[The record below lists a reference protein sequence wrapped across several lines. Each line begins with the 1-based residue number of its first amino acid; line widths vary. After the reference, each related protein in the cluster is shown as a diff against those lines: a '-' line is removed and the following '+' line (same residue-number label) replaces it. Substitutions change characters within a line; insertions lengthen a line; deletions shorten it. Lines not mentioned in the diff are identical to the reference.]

1 MSDSGAGR
9 NWAGNY
15 CYGAAV
21 IHRPQRVEQVQ
32 ELIARPPRARAL
44 GTRHSFTGIGD
55 SAELISLAEL
65 ETEIAV
71 DREAGLVAVPGGV
84 TYAELAVTLNRHG
97 LALAN
102 LASLPHISVAGAVA
116 TATHGSGD
124 AIGNLATA
132 VRGLELVTGEGAL
145 VRVERGEP
153 DFAGLVVSLGALGVV
168 TELTLAVEPYYE
180 VRQRV
185 YESLPWETLLA
196 QFDEITAAGD
206 SVSVFHGAGKQAE
219 QLWVKRRVDDGALD
233 AAPQELFGARAA
245 TAPRNPVP
253 GSEPANCTD
262 QLGVPGPWSERL
274 PHFRSGF
281 TPSAGEEIQ
290 SELLV
295 AREHAVAAIEAML
308 GLAEQIRPLL
318 LVGELRT
325 MAADELWLSPQ
336 YGQATVGLHFT
347 WRRRPDQV
355 ERVVGALEQ
364 ALAPLGARPHWGKL
378 FTAGAR
384 EIAPLYPRLGDFL
397 ELRARLD
404 PRGVFVND
412 WLQTHLLGDA

>member
-1 MSDSGAGR
+1 MGDSGAGR

-15 CYGAAV
+15 RYRAAV
-21 IHRPQRVEQVQ
+21 INRPHRVEQVQ
-32 ELIARPPRARAL
+32 ELVANHPRARAL

-55 SAELISLAEL
+55 SAMLISLADL
-65 ETEIAV
+65 DAEITV
-71 DREAGLVAVPGGV
+71 DRQAQLVAVPGGV
-84 TYAELAVTLNRHG
+84 TYAELADTLNRNG

-132 VRGLELVTGEGAL
+132 VAELELVTGEGAL
-145 VRVERGEP
+145 VRVRRGEP

-180 VRQRV
+180 VSQRV
-185 YESLPWETLLA
+185 YEGLSWETTLTR
-196 QFDEITAAGD
+196 FDEITAAGK
-206 SVSVFHGAGKQAE
+206 SVSVFHRAGKQTE
-219 QLWVKRRVDDGALD
+219 QLWVKRSDGD
-233 AAPQELFGARAA
+233 AAPDELFGARAA
-245 TAPRNPVP
+245 TAPRNPVL
-253 GSEPANCTD
+253 GAEPANSTD

-295 AREHAVAAIEAML
+295 ARQNAPAAIEAML
-308 GLAEQIRPLL
+308 GLGEQIRPLL

-325 MAADELWLSPQ
+325 VAGDELWLSPQ
-336 YGQATVGLHFT
+336 YGQNTVGLHFT
-347 WRRRPDQV
+347 WRRKPDEV
-355 ERVVGALEQ
+355 ERVVGALER

-378 FTAGAR
+378 FTAGAG
-384 EIAPLYPRLGDFL
+384 EIAPLYPRWADFL

-404 PRGVFVND
+404 PRGVFINH
-412 WLQTHLLGDA
+412 WLHSHLLGDA

>member
-1 MSDSGAGR
+1 MGDSGAGR

-15 CYGAAV
+15 RYGASV
-21 IHRPQRVEQVQ
+21 IHRPQSIEQVQ
-32 ELIARPPRARAL
+32 ELVAGNPRARAL

-55 SAELISLAEL
+55 SAVLISLAEL

-71 DREAGLVAVPGGV
+71 DREAGLVVVPGGV
-84 TYAELAVTLNRHG
+84 PYAELANTLNRDR

-132 VRGLELVTGEGAL
+132 VVEVELVTGDGAL
-145 VRVERGEP
+145 LRVGRGEP
-153 DFAGLVVSLGALGVV
+153 DFPGLVVGLGALGVV

-180 VRQRV
+180 VSQRV
-185 YESLPWETLLA
+185 YEGLRWDTLLA
-196 QFDEITAAGD
+196 QFDKITAAGD
-206 SVSVFHGAGKQAE
+206 SVSVFHGAGEQTE
-219 QLWVKRRVDDGALD
+219 QLWVKRRVGDDDTVAE
-233 AAPQELFGARAA
+233 ELFGARAA

-253 GSEPANCTD
+253 GSEPANCTA
-262 QLGVPGPWSERL
+262 QLGVPGSWSERL

-295 AREHAVAAIEAML
+295 ARENAPAAIEAML

-325 MAADELWLSPQ
+325 VAADELWLSPQ
-336 YGQATVGLHFT
+336 YGQATMGLHFT
-347 WRRRPDQV
+347 WRRRPDEV
-355 ERVVGALEQ
+355 RRAMGALEQ
-364 ALAPLGARPHWGKL
+364 ALAPLAARPHWGKL

-384 EIAPLYPRLGDFL
+384 EIAPLYPRLADFL

>member
-1 MSDSGAGR
+1 MRDSDAGR

-15 CYGAAV
+15 RYGATV

-32 ELIARPPRARAL
+32 ELVTRHPHARAL

-55 SAELISLAEL
+55 SAVLISLAEL

-84 TYAELAVTLNRHG
+84 TYAELADTLNRHG

-132 VRGLELVTGEGAL
+132 VVELELVSGEGAL
-145 VRVERGEP
+145 VRARHGEP
-153 DFAGLVVSLGALGVV
+153 EFPGLVVGLGALGVV

-180 VRQRV
+180 VSQRV
-185 YESLPWETLLA
+185 YEGLGWETLLA
-196 QFDEITAAGD
+196 RFDEITAAGE
-206 SVSVFHGAGKQAE
+206 SVSVFHGAGERTE
-219 QLWVKRRVDDGALD
+219 QLWVKRREAYGE
-233 AAPQELFGARAA
+233 AAPEELFGARAA

-274 PHFRSGF
+274 SHFRSGF

-295 AREHAVAAIEAML
+295 AREHAPAAIEAML

-325 MAADELWLSPQ
+325 VAADELWLSPQ

-347 WRRRPDQV
+347 WRRRPAEV
-355 ERVVGALEQ
+355 RRVVGLLEQ

-384 EIAPLYPRLGDFL
+384 EIAPLYPRLADFL
-397 ELRARLD
+397 DLRARLD
-404 PRGVFVND
+404 PGGVFVND
-412 WLQTHLLGDA
+412 WLQTHILGDT

>member
-1 MSDSGAGR
+1 MRDWDAER

-15 CYGAAV
+15 RYGATV

-32 ELIARPPRARAL
+32 ELVSRHPRVRAL

-55 SAELISLAEL
+55 SAALISLAEL

-71 DREAGLVAVPGGV
+71 DREARLVAVPGGV
-84 TYAELAVTLNRHG
+84 TYAELADTLNHHR

-132 VRGLELVTGEGAL
+132 VVELELVNGEGAL
-145 VRVERGEP
+145 VRARHGEP
-153 DFAGLVVSLGALGVV
+153 DFPGLVVGLGALGVV
-168 TELTLAVEPYYE
+168 TGLTLAVEPYYE
-180 VRQRV
+180 VSQRV
-185 YESLPWETLLA
+185 YEGLGWETLLVR
-196 QFDEITAAGD
+196 FDEITAAGD
-206 SVSVFHGAGKQAE
+206 SVSVFHGAGE
-219 QLWVKRRVDDGALD
+219 QTELLWVKRREPHSEAT
-233 AAPQELFGARAA
+233 PEELFGARAA

-253 GSEPANCTD
+253 GAEPANCTD

-274 PHFRSGF
+274 SHFRSGF

-295 AREHAVAAIEAML
+295 AREHGPAAIEAML

-325 MAADELWLSPQ
+325 VAADELWLSPQ
-336 YGQATVGLHFT
+336 YGRATVGLHFT
-347 WRRRPDQV
+347 WRRRPAEV
-355 ERVVGALEQ
+355 RRVVGLLEQ

-384 EIAPLYPRLGDFL
+384 EIAPLYPQLAGFL
-397 ELRARLD
+397 DLRARLD

-412 WLQTHLLGDA
+412 WLQAHLLGDV

>member
-1 MSDSGAGR
+1 MNDAAVGR

-15 CYGAAV
+15 RYGAAGV
-21 IHRPQRVEQVQ
+21 HRPQRVEQVQ
-32 ELIARPPRARAL
+32 ELVAGHPRARAL

-55 SAELISLAEL
+55 SAVLISLAEL

-71 DREAGLVAVPGGV
+71 DRPAGLVAVPGGV
-84 TYAELAVTLNRHG
+84 TYAELADTLNRHR

-102 LASLPHISVAGAVA
+102 LASLPHISVAGAVS

-132 VRGLELVTGEGAL
+132 VVELELVTGEGTL
-145 VRVERGEP
+145 MRVRRGEP
-153 DFAGLVVSLGALGVV
+153 DFPGVVVGLGALGVV

-180 VRQRV
+180 LSQCV
-185 YESLPWETLLA
+185 YEGLRWETLLA
-196 QFDEITAAGD
+196 QFDEITAAGE
-206 SVSVFHGAGKQAE
+206 SVSVFHGAGEQTE
-219 QLWVKRRVDDGALD
+219 QLWVKRRVGDLG
-233 AAPQELFGARAA
+233 AAPEQLFGAQAA

-253 GSEPANCTD
+253 GSKPANCTD

-295 AREHAVAAIEAML
+295 PREHAPAAIEVML

-325 MAADELWLSPQ
+325 VAADELWLSPQ
-336 YGQATVGLHFT
+336 YAQATVGLHFT
-347 WRRRPDQV
+347 WRRQPEAVTRAV
-355 ERVVGALEQ
+355 GTLERV
-364 ALAPLGARPHWGKL
+364 LAPLGARPHWGKL

-384 EIAPLYPRLGDFL
+384 EIAPLYPRLADFL
-397 ELRARLD
+397 QLRARLD
-404 PRGVFVND
+404 PRGVFVNE
-412 WLQTHLLGDA
+412 WLQTHVLGDP